1 MINGGLMEI
10 HFSSM
15 MKRILKK
22 LLGIPKRVI
31 ICIALTTLD
40 IFICI
45 VGILLVI
52 YLKKVWMINV

>member
-1 MINGGLMEI
+1 MEI